1 MIHGELDKAQRQV
14 HGAAGRV
21 KQQALKSV
29 EALETRVSANEQ
41 RLKESA
47 DHFTS
52 EITGVKQATT
62 QAQSGVAAV
71 SSEVRD
77 VRTDVANTRTQ
88 LDRTVADLRRVTG
101 DLGVMS
107 GLIATNQKEID
118 ALRQLGDRNY
128 TEFTVRKTKTPVKVG
143 DVMVLLKKADA
154 GRKRYTVELQA
165 DDSKIEKKD
174 RAANEPGSILRGA
187 QQAAAR
193 AGGESGSEGRGGRLP
208 GDAEGRSRP
217 PVTLSRQT
225 FFDARQPHV
234 HFIDLA
240 DQKVESGVQPVFQ
253 ARHALVEHQNQSSVD
268 QDSDQRHAQRKV
280 ELGVGHHDSV
290 HVKSSAKPGSSLSRL
305 LASGRCPLA
314 AVLLH

>member
-1 MIHGELDKAQRQV
+1 VQNDQAKAREQIQGWISSEMAKLREASTQEAAARQKTLDVIHSEMDKAKRQV

-21 KQQALKSV
+21 KQEALKSV

-47 DHFTS
+47 DQLAG

-128 TEFTVRKTKTPVKVG
+128 TEFTVKKTKAPVKVG
-143 DVMVLLKKADA
+143 DVLVLLKKADA

-174 RAANEPGSILRGA
+174 RAANEPV
-187 QQAAAR
+187 QFYV
-193 AGGESGSEGRGGRLP
+193 GRNK
-208 GDAEGRSRP
+208 
-217 PVTLSRQT
+217 
-225 FFDARQPHV
+225 QPHELV
-234 HFIDLA
+234 VNQVQKDTVVGYLA
-240 DQKVESGVQPVFQ
+240 TPKV
-253 ARHALVEHQNQSSVD
+253 
-268 QDSDQRHAQRKV
+268 
-280 ELGVGHHDSV
+280 
-290 HVKSSAKPGSSLSRL
+290 
-305 LASGRCPLA
+305 A
-314 AVLLH
+314 ATRP

>member
-1 MIHGELDKAQRQV
+1 M
-14 HGAAGRV
+14 
-21 KQQALKSV
+21 
-29 EALETRVSANEQ
+29 
-41 RLKESA
+41 
-47 DHFTS
+47 
-52 EITGVKQATT
+52 
-62 QAQSGVAAV
+62 
-71 SSEVRD
+71 
-77 VRTDVANTRTQ
+77 RTDVANTRTQ

-101 DLGVMS
+101 DMGVMS

-217 PVTLSRQT
+217 PVTLSGEA

-234 HFIDLA
+234 HFVDLA
-240 DQKVESGVQPVFQ
+240 DEQIEAGVHPLIYGKHPVFQ
-253 ARHALVEHQNQSSVD
+253 AGKALVEHT
-268 QDSDQRHAQRKV
+268 
-280 ELGVGHHDSV
+280 ELVMAISKD
-290 HVKSSAKPGSSLSRL
+290 L
-305 LASGRCPLA
+305 LEILVCPLCKA
-314 AVLLH
+314 ALEMKQDENGLKCVQCKRVYPIRDDIPVMLVDEARIEE